1 MQSKRAG
8 EDTESGQVPLLG
20 SRQSPPHQLLP
31 YPLGQGPTLSASP
44 AHMPL
49 HLPSWCQAPAGA
61 KEPGGPQEEAGLV
74 QGQGGPTCP
83 VEPLPATPHCPG
95 THLTPS

>member
-31 YPLGQGPTLSASP
+31 CPLGQGPTLSASP
-44 AHMPL
+44 AHMPP

-74 QGQGGPTCP
+74 QGQGAPP
-83 VEPLPATPHCPG
+83 ALSSLSPPLPTALA
-95 THLTPS
+95 LT